1 MWKKI
6 TNFILDTLFPKF
18 CLNCGKEGSYLCEDC
33 FSLIDIFDRQ
43 YCPFCSSAGGTRA
56 VIDGKTCPS
65 CRQTKN
71 LTGLFCAVR
80 YDNPLVK
87 NLIEKFKYEP
97 YAKELYLELSSLII
111 AHLINLDNSSFKIFD
126 EFKNREYILMSVP
139 IHIKKLKRRG
149 FNQSE
154 EIAKYI
160 SEFLEI
166 PLILNA
172 LIKTKATPAQVEL
185 KKLERQENMKG
196 VFQCLN
202 SEAVFGKKVLLV
214 DDVFTTGTTM
224 EECARILR
232 DAGAEEVWGMV
243 IARG

>member
-6 TNFILDTLFPKF
+6 IDFILDALFPKF
-18 CLNCGKEGSYLCEDC
+18 CLNCGKEGNYLCEDC

-56 VIDGKTCPS
+56 VIDGKTCQS
-65 CRQTKN
+65 CRRTKN

-97 YAKELYLELSSLII
+97 YAKELYFELSSLII
-111 AHLINLDNSSFKIFD
+111 AHLVNLNNSSLKIFD
-126 EFKNREYILMSVP
+126 NFKNGEYILTP
-139 IHIKKLKRRG
+139 IPLYIKKLKRRG

-166 PLILNA
+166 PFVRNG

-196 VFQCLN
+196 VFQCPN
-202 SEAVFGKKVLLV
+202 REAISGKKVLLV

-224 EECARILR
+224 EECALTLKR
-232 DAGAEEVWGMV
+232 AGAKEVWGMV